1 MGQAATGNKQSYLV
15 IGDLAFFYDMN
26 AMRLRHIKNNVH
38 ILLINNEGGSEFY
51 FNHMWKDEASDL
63 HTTARHH
70 TKAEGWVKSNNFIYL
85 SAHDKES
92 MQEAL
97 KEFMR
102 SDLEKPVFLE
112 VFTEMK
118 TDSDV
123 IYDFFDLSRP
133 KDVQSETI
141 RKSKEFIKATIG
153 QEKAQKIAGL
163 FKK

>member
-1 MGQAATGNKQSYLV
+1 
-15 IGDLAFFYDMN
+15 
-26 AMRLRHIKNNVH
+26 
-38 ILLINNEGGSEFY
+38 
-51 FNHMWKDEASDL
+51 
-63 HTTARHH
+63 
-70 TKAEGWVKSNNFIYL
+70 
-85 SAHDKES
+85 

-102 SDLEKPVFLE
+102 CDLDKPVFLE

-141 RKSKEFIKATIG
+141 RRSKEFIKATTRTG
-153 QEKAQKIAGL
+153 KSSENCRGF

>member
-1 MGQAATGNKQSYLV
+1 M
-15 IGDLAFFYDMN
+15 
-26 AMRLRHIKNNVH
+26 
-38 ILLINNEGGSEFY
+38 
-51 FNHMWKDEASDL
+51 
-63 HTTARHH
+63 
-70 TKAEGWVKSNNFIYL
+70 

>member
-1 MGQAATGNKQSYLV
+1 
-15 IGDLAFFYDMN
+15 
-26 AMRLRHIKNNVH
+26 MRN
-38 ILLINNEGGSEFY
+38 
-51 FNHMWKDEASDL
+51 
-63 HTTARHH
+63 
-70 TKAEGWVKSNNFIYL
+70 
-85 SAHDKES
+85 
-92 MQEAL
+92 
-97 KEFMR
+97 
-102 SDLEKPVFLE
+102 DLEKPVFLE

>member
-1 MGQAATGNKQSYLV
+1 
-15 IGDLAFFYDMN
+15 
-26 AMRLRHIKNNVH
+26 
-38 ILLINNEGGSEFY
+38 
-51 FNHMWKDEASDL
+51 
-63 HTTARHH
+63 
-70 TKAEGWVKSNNFIYL
+70 
-85 SAHDKES
+85 
-92 MQEAL
+92 
-97 KEFMR
+97 MR

-133 KDVQSETI
+133 KAVQSETI

>member
-1 MGQAATGNKQSYLV
+1 
-15 IGDLAFFYDMN
+15 
-26 AMRLRHIKNNVH
+26 MRC
-38 ILLINNEGGSEFY
+38 
-51 FNHMWKDEASDL
+51 
-63 HTTARHH
+63 
-70 TKAEGWVKSNNFIYL
+70 
-85 SAHDKES
+85 
-92 MQEAL
+92 
-97 KEFMR
+97 
-102 SDLEKPVFLE
+102 DLEKPVFLE

-141 RKSKEFIKATIG
+141 RRSKEFIKATIG

>member
-1 MGQAATGNKQSYLV
+1 
-15 IGDLAFFYDMN
+15 
-26 AMRLRHIKNNVH
+26 
-38 ILLINNEGGSEFY
+38 
-51 FNHMWKDEASDL
+51 
-63 HTTARHH
+63 
-70 TKAEGWVKSNNFIYL
+70 
-85 SAHDKES
+85 
-92 MQEAL
+92 
-97 KEFMR
+97 MR

-141 RKSKEFIKATIG
+141 RRSKEFIKATIG

>member
-1 MGQAATGNKQSYLV
+1 
-15 IGDLAFFYDMN
+15 
-26 AMRLRHIKNNVH
+26 
-38 ILLINNEGGSEFY
+38 
-51 FNHMWKDEASDL
+51 
-63 HTTARHH
+63 
-70 TKAEGWVKSNNFIYL
+70 
-85 SAHDKES
+85 
-92 MQEAL
+92 MQEVL

-102 SDLEKPVFLE
+102 SDLDKPVFLE

-123 IYDFFDLSRP
+123 IYDFFDLSRA

-141 RKSKEFIKATIG
+141 RRSKEFIKATIG

>member
-1 MGQAATGNKQSYLV
+1 
-15 IGDLAFFYDMN
+15 
-26 AMRLRHIKNNVH
+26 
-38 ILLINNEGGSEFY
+38 
-51 FNHMWKDEASDL
+51 
-63 HTTARHH
+63 
-70 TKAEGWVKSNNFIYL
+70 
-85 SAHDKES
+85 
-92 MQEAL
+92 
-97 KEFMR
+97 MR

-133 KDVQSETI
+133 KSVQSETI

>member
-1 MGQAATGNKQSYLV
+1 
-15 IGDLAFFYDMN
+15 
-26 AMRLRHIKNNVH
+26 
-38 ILLINNEGGSEFY
+38 
-51 FNHMWKDEASDL
+51 
-63 HTTARHH
+63 
-70 TKAEGWVKSNNFIYL
+70 
-85 SAHDKES
+85 

-102 SDLEKPVFLE
+102 SDLDKPVLLE

-141 RKSKEFIKATIG
+141 RRSKEFIKATIG

>member
-1 MGQAATGNKQSYLV
+1 
-15 IGDLAFFYDMN
+15 
-26 AMRLRHIKNNVH
+26 
-38 ILLINNEGGSEFY
+38 
-51 FNHMWKDEASDL
+51 
-63 HTTARHH
+63 
-70 TKAEGWVKSNNFIYL
+70 
-85 SAHDKES
+85 
-92 MQEAL
+92 MQEVL

-118 TDSDV
+118 TDADV

-141 RKSKEFIKATIG
+141 RRSKELIKATIG

-163 FKK
+163 LKK

>member
-1 MGQAATGNKQSYLV
+1 M

-70 TKAEGWVKSNNFIYL
+70 TKAE
-85 SAHDKES
+85 
-92 MQEAL
+92 
-97 KEFMR
+97 
-102 SDLEKPVFLE
+102 
-112 VFTEMK
+112 
-118 TDSDV
+118 
-123 IYDFFDLSRP
+123 
-133 KDVQSETI
+133 TI
-141 RKSKEFIKATIG
+141 RRSKEFIKATIG

>member
-1 MGQAATGNKQSYLV
+1 
-15 IGDLAFFYDMN
+15 
-26 AMRLRHIKNNVH
+26 
-38 ILLINNEGGSEFY
+38 
-51 FNHMWKDEASDL
+51 
-63 HTTARHH
+63 
-70 TKAEGWVKSNNFIYL
+70 
-85 SAHDKES
+85 
-92 MQEAL
+92 
-97 KEFMR
+97 MR

-141 RKSKEFIKATIG
+141 RRSKEFIKATIG
-153 QEKAQKIAGL
+153 QEKAQRIAGL